1 MIDCQ
6 NESAAPAYEP
16 STAGNPYQQNNPT
29 PSPYQP
35 VTQEKKP
42 IKNYANN
49 ATYKTP
55 LSIEI
60 AILSVVFLII
70 GFVLFVIIISSAI
83 SKNDIKKIYKSIF
96 PLIFA
101 LIGIILGSCFS
112 LYYSINISANSGLI
126 IIDKKKTFF
135 CFNKQKTILIS
146 DIQQVIVQTNYYVS
160 YKINRYHFD
169 SFDII
174 FKLFDGREVTG
185 CYGVI
190 DKNREGM
197 RAFQFLRNALPQ
209 RIEFDG
215 NLTYKNQF

>member
-6 NESAAPAYEP
+6 NESAAPPYEP

-35 VTQEKKP
+35 LTQEKKP
-42 IKNYANN
+42 INNYGSN

-55 LSIEI
+55 FRIEI
-60 AILSVVFLII
+60 AIATVLLLII
-70 GFVLFVIIISSAI
+70 GFVVLVIMIYSSI
-83 SKNDIKKIYKSIF
+83 SKNDTKKIYKSIF

-101 LIGIILGSCFS
+101 LIGFILGSCVS

-135 CFNKQKTILIS
+135 CFNKQKIIRIS

-160 YKINRYHFD
+160 YKINRYHFG

-174 FKLFDGREVTG
+174 FKLFDGREITG

-190 DKNREGM
+190 DKNREGR